1 MIRDERNILQCSSTL
16 LALADAN
23 DVISAESSL
32 LAHASEDGVGLVEQD
47 ERVADLD
54 DFSSVH
60 DDDPVVKG
68 DGGEPTGQGEQSDQS
83 EIDYKKMRKV
93 THCAIHKSVLSLSS
107 SLIVSWISPSVSTS
121 TEDVASSRR
130 MTLEFRTTTLASAS
144 NCKGRNDEGQ

>member
-23 DVISAESSL
+23 DVVSAESSL

-83 EIDYKKMRKV
+83 EIDYKKNEEGHSLCDTQERLVLELEPDRVLNISIRLDVDRGRRFVEKDDLGVSYDDSRQRKQ
-93 THCAIHKSVLSLSS
+93 L
-107 SLIVSWISPSVSTS
+107 
-121 TEDVASSRR
+121 
-130 MTLEFRTTTLASAS
+130 
-144 NCKGRNDEGQ
+144 